1 MNRLLI
7 TLFGTVSTVSVTIL
21 LVLLYRYA
29 AQSQPIEAHASE
41 RVSYEFSHSS
51 EDVNHSSTQSWL
63 KEMAH
68 TKRPSFSY
76 AVSEMELEL
85 PLKTDPKIK
94 QSFRIILSD
103 LDNYKMFCIRQLL
116 SQEKIKFSMFRKEKN
131 GILMVHDLEG
141 SELERILKIVHGY
154 NIKTKIENYT
164 KD

>member
-21 LVLLYRYA
+21 LILFYRYA
-29 AQSQPIEAHASE
+29 AQSQPIEAKASE
-41 RVSYEFSHSS
+41 PLSYEFSHSS
-51 EDVNHSSTQSWL
+51 EDVKHLSEQGWL

-94 QSFRIILSD
+94 QTFRIVLSD
-103 LDNYKMFCIRQLL
+103 LDNYKMFCIKQLL
-116 SQEKIKFSMFRKEKN
+116 TQEKIKFSMFRKEKN
-131 GILMVHDLEG
+131 GILMVHDLDG